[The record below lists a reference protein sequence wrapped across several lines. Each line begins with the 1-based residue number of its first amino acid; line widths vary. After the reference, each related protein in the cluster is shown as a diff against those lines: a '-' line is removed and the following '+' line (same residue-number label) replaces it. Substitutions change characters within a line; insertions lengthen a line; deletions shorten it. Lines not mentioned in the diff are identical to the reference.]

1 MKNAMIAIL
10 GMTTLVVGY
19 VAATSTLRMSMA
31 ALQGKTATVRRGDLT
46 LPINATGEV
55 RPLRRVEIK
64 SEASGEVIE
73 IAKRPGERVSIDDL
87 LIKLQRDDEERNV
100 RRAELN
106 VQSMQ
111 AALDD
116 ARSALKQAEGPDLA
130 SAKANAAQIDANL
143 KYTKIWADRVTGQAG
158 NYTADEKAQR
168 TSRYESELAQLDGA
182 IAAVDR
188 AEIAILRAG
197 YAVKRAEANLKT
209 AENNLADAQ
218 KQLNKTDISSP
229 IDGIV
234 SVVTTQ
240 IGEVIQGGKQNLT
253 GGTILAVLLDMET
266 LILQAEVDEA
276 DIGRL
281 LDLAPAWARPGHDA
295 DERMPEDV
303 GEIKRTPEYICGISV
318 ETFPDAE
325 FDGVIERIYP
335 EPRIVQNVTTYLVD
349 VVIVSENKGKLLP
362 GMRGEAT
369 FTSEHVENAILCPNE
384 AIKPG
389 PDGTFGVY
397 VPDSTVEPGEAPER
411 FVDCKIG
418 LSDGAFTEIREGFE
432 EGTVVFVKRPAVP
445 QRSKR

>member
-1 MKNAMIAIL
+1 MKNALIAIL
-10 GMTTLVVGY
+10 GIITIVVGY

-87 LIKLQRDDEERNV
+87 LIRLQRDDEERNV

-116 ARSALKQAEGPDLA
+116 AWSALKQAEGPDLD
-130 SAKANAAQIDANL
+130 SAQANAAQIDANL
-143 KYTKIWADRVTGQAG
+143 KYTKMWADRVTEQAG
-158 NYTADEKAQR
+158 NYTEDERVQR

-182 IAAVDR
+182 NAAVAR
-188 AEIAILRAG
+188 AEIAIPRAG

-209 AENNLADAQ
+209 AENNRADAQ

-281 LDLAPAWARPGHDA
+281 LDLAPAWARPGRDA

-303 GEIKRTPEYICGISV
+303 GQIARKYICGIGV
-318 ETFPDAE
+318 ETFPDAK

-335 EPRIVQNVTTYLVD
+335 ESRTVQNVTTYLVD
-349 VVIVSENKGKLLP
+349 VVIIGENRGKLLP
-362 GMRGEAT
+362 GMRGEAS
-369 FTSEHVENAILCPNE
+369 FTSEHVENAVLCPNE
-384 AIKPG
+384 AIHTG
-389 PDGTFGVY
+389 PNGTFGVY

-411 FVDCKIG
+411 FVECKIG